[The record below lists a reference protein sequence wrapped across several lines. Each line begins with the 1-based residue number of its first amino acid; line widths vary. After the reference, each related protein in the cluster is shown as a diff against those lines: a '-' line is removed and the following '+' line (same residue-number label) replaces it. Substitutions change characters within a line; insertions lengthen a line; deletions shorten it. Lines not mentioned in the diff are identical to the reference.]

1 MKKYVAL
8 DELWQCETCFH
19 HSGGKCSPLV
29 WCDSKESYRPAYD
42 QLTIYTF
49 DENDVKMKTKGYEQ

>member
-19 HSGGKCSPLV
+19 HFGGKCSPLV

-49 DENDVKMKTKGYEQ
+49 DENDVKMKTKGYE